1 MRLRLP
7 FVSRRAYYDQRRQL
21 KLAERRHAEV
31 LAMLTEERNRTE
43 HLVDTIVSLKLG
55 GATLVR
61 HMLANEDGSA
71 KKLTP
76 RTPSAIQQ
84 AIDENPRAANNPAL
98 RRYLTE
104 WAEKELRK
112 PSELSLEQQIRD
124 VVMRLKTWNVAEL
137 ADDDE
142 DDEGDEGYL
151 EFDDA
156 DEAVEA
162 EAGRTV

>member
-1 MRLRLP
+1 MTLRLP
-7 FVSRRAYYDQRRQL
+7 FVSRRAYNNQRRQL

-31 LAMLTEERNRTE
+31 MAMLTQERTRTE

-61 HMLANEDGSA
+61 QVLANEDGSP

-112 PSELSLEQQIRD
+112 PSERSLEQQIRD

-137 ADDDE
+137 ADDEE
-142 DDEGDEGYL
+142 DDAGDEGYL
-151 EFDDA
+151 EFDDG

-162 EAGRTV
+162 DAGGTA